1 MIQLEIKENDIFYS
15 SWGYEQTNIDFYKVK
30 KVTKEM
36 VSLVAIESRIVEEES
51 NYHTDAVVPYPAN
64 EGKNVFRR
72 KVKHACDRPY
82 VSINSFA
89 CAFPYKGKPLG
100 QTNPMYGH

>member
-30 KVTKEM
+30 KVTKKM
-36 VSLVAIESRIVEEES
+36 IYLVKIESRIVEEES

-64 EGKNVFRR
+64 EGKNIFRR

-82 VSINSFA
+82 VNINSFA
-89 CAFPYKGKPLG
+89 CAFPYKSKPLA